1 MLFRSGKL
9 FSAGSHIYNEG
20 HNLGGE
26 NIKEQEANKL
36 YQDIDDMIFDSR
48 VTIPSDR

>member
-1 MLFRSGKL
+1 MFWYGEL
-9 FSAGSHIYNEG
+9 FSVSSHIYNEG
-20 HNLGGE
+20 HNSGGE

-36 YQDIDDMIFDSR
+36 YQDIDDMIFDSW